1 MTKRKNGQG
10 KKPRPSAARSRSSAA
25 GSRGAVG
32 GDPPV
37 RPPGGAPQQLPS
49 AVSQGDPAGR
59 VPEVFLRPR
68 AQSRPSRSRALPG
81 SQVPSRQAALR
92 RSEPAIASPER
103 KATPVAAPEAAL
115 AFTAL
120 RSRSPRLARGAGQKS
135 VEILRSPFG
144 ALHEA
149 GPQSL
154 GITYW
159 FEAAPKGEP
168 YPVSVSLSGK
178 LRGDAPP
185 GHQDSFRVN
194 KTVGR
199 VLPGSG
205 RVAMTVRV
213 PDLAAG
219 TWDVTATPIEPSRP
233 GSSTQWS
240 AGSSRR
246 SPAAGS
252 GTTTF
257 TSFANQLA
265 PGVWPGAWP
274 ALVATGAVI
283 ALLVQL
289 FLAARLGL
297 SVSTLL
303 PLSAL
308 ACLLGLGGAKMYY
321 VATHRSETVNL
332 VVGMSVQGFVV
343 VAVGTLLVGARLG
356 GLSLGSVL
364 DVTAPGILAGMAVGR
379 VGCLLGGCCVGRPT
393 ASRWGVWSS
402 DRHLGLRRIPVQA
415 IESGFAATLALLA
428 VSANLTWGTA
438 PGGLVFLVTM
448 GAYTAGRQL
457 LFPLRQI
464 ARTTSHGRIVTLT
477 ISCAVS
483 FAGILVAI
491 LR

>member
-1 MTKRKNGQG
+1 M
-10 KKPRPSAARSRSSAA
+10 
-25 GSRGAVG
+25 
-32 GDPPV
+32 
-37 RPPGGAPQQLPS
+37 
-49 AVSQGDPAGR
+49 
-59 VPEVFLRPR
+59 
-68 AQSRPSRSRALPG
+68 
-81 SQVPSRQAALR
+81 
-92 RSEPAIASPER
+92 
-103 KATPVAAPEAAL
+103 
-115 AFTAL
+115 
-120 RSRSPRLARGAGQKS
+120 
-135 VEILRSPFG
+135 
-144 ALHEA
+144 
-149 GPQSL
+149 
-154 GITYW
+154 
-159 FEAAPKGEP
+159 
-168 YPVSVSLSGK
+168 
-178 LRGDAPP
+178 
-185 GHQDSFRVN
+185 
-194 KTVGR
+194 
-199 VLPGSG
+199 
-205 RVAMTVRV
+205 
-213 PDLAAG
+213 
-219 TWDVTATPIEPSRP
+219 
-233 GSSTQWS
+233 
-240 AGSSRR
+240 
-246 SPAAGS
+246 
-252 GTTTF
+252 
-257 TSFANQLA
+257 
-265 PGVWPGAWP
+265 
-274 ALVATGAVI
+274 ATGAVI